1 MDYAI
6 YKTNDGKNPRIVHRF
21 TQADCNHKAKAAA
34 RLKLDEMRCKA
45 LQRTVTT
52 NNFRGT
58 KDDFEYDYI
67 TSVNTS
73 ERIRFYIAPL
83 SKDIATAS

>member
-6 YKTNDGKNPRIVHRF
+6 YKTTDGKQPRIIHRF
-21 TQADCNHKAKAAA
+21 TQDACNHKAKVAAQK
-34 RLKLDEMRCKA
+34 KLNDMWLHV

-73 ERIRFYIAPL
+73 ERIRFYIAPMP
-83 SKDIATAS
+83 KEKAS

>member
-6 YKTNDGKNPRIVHRF
+6 YKTVNGKQPRIIKRF
-21 TQADCNHKAKAAA
+21 TQEECNHRAKEAA
-34 RLKLDEMRCKA
+34 RLKLDDMRRKA

-52 NNFRGT
+52 NNFQGT
-58 KDDFEYDYI
+58 KDDFEYDYL
-67 TSVNTS
+67 TRVNTS

-83 SKDIATAS
+83 QKEQAKAS

>member
-6 YKTNDGKNPRIVHRF
+6 YKTVNGKNPRIVHRF
-21 TQADCNHKAKAAA
+21 TQADCNHKAKDAA

-52 NNFRGT
+52 NNFKGT

-73 ERIRFYIAPL
+73 ERIRFYIEPMPKEKA
-83 SKDIATAS
+83 KAS